1 MAEKTLT
8 RLDLA
13 EAVHSQVGLSRNESA
28 ELVESVLSEVSDA
41 LVRGESVKI
50 SSFGTFSIRDKS
62 ARVGRNPKTGEEVP
76 INPRRVLTFRPS
88 HLMKDR
94 VASGN
99 KR

>member
-8 RLDLA
+8 RMDLS
-13 EAVHSQVGLSRNESA
+13 EAVFREVGLSRNESA
-28 ELVESVLSEVSDA
+28 TLVESVLDHMSDA
-41 LVRGESVKI
+41 LVKGQQVKI
-50 SSFGTFSIRDKS
+50 SSFGTFSVREKS

-99 KR
+99 KS